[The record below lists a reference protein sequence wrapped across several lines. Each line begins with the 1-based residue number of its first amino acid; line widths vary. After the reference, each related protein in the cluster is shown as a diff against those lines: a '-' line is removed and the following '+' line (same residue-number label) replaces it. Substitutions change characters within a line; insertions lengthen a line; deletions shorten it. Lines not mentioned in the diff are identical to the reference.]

1 MDTTYTDELY
11 QILDELNSR
20 VKEIVDDCDSVESY
34 ELIIPKIREK
44 ALQFVDELEEEIEKN
59 SFLEV
64 SV

>member
-1 MDTTYTDELY
+1 METTYTDELY
-11 QILDELNSR
+11 EILDELNSR
-20 VKEIVDDCDSVESY
+20 VEEIIDDCDSSESC

-44 ALQFVDELEEEIEKN
+44 ALQFVDELEEEIEKS